1 MNDNDI
7 LVKRDEAIKAWELLQ
22 KNGYLPGI
30 SKSAIHRKI
39 MLNIGKHL
47 PSLFKNGY
55 AIEIHHDLF
64 KNNSSDDPVDG
75 AIEILIGDTKAWILP
90 GDLQIKHLTDH
101 FERHA
106 SEGDCQLRLYADI
119 KLSDE
124 TSNINIEDRFIDNPI
139 QFMNPEFMRNSY
151 KINFRSIPA
160 RYKLPFLLGD
170 IFPSLEWM
178 KNRYKCGGAKA
189 FLYYPHRIGKLL
201 WLI

>member
-1 MNDNDI
+1 
-7 LVKRDEAIKAWELLQ
+7 
-22 KNGYLPGI
+22 
-30 SKSAIHRKI
+30 

-47 PSLFKNGY
+47 PCLFKNGY

-64 KNNSSDDPVDG
+64 KNNSSNDPVDE
-75 AIEILIGDTKAWILP
+75 AIEILIEDTKAWILS

-139 QFMNPEFMRNSY
+139 QCMNPEFMRTSY
-151 KINFRSIPA
+151 KINFRTIPV

-178 KNRYKCGGAKA
+178 KNRYKCGEAKA